1 MGAAGAW
8 VETRRARGRSGLT
21 TARTGGERHWSRGPP
36 SRAQT
41 RGPGS
46 DAPQPGEPQPGAE
59 GEGTHLDDLLLLLLL
74 RLLAAPGLSLFLGGH
89 RGGGGAGPTAT
100 QMATVGASG
109 SSAGAGRP
117 SRRRSARK
125 ATRSFAARMWP
136 LRQGGAAVHC
146 GARGE
151 TPGSGAAR
159 ALRLRRARR
168 GRG

>member
-1 MGAAGAW
+1 MGGDA
-8 VETRRARGRSGLT
+8 V
-21 TARTGGERHWSRGPP
+21 
-36 SRAQT
+36 RAQRPHYSDEGRRDPPGWAPT

-46 DAPQPGEPQPGAE
+46 GAPQPGEPQPCAE

-89 RGGGGAGPTAT
+89 CGGGGAEPSAT

-109 SSAGAGRP
+109 SAARAGRP
-117 SRRRSARK
+117 SRRRRSARK

-136 LRQGGAAVHC
+136 LRQDGAAVHC

-151 TPGSGAAR
+151 APGSGTAR

-168 GRG
+168 GRR